1 MFVPN
6 PTVIRCRPSP
16 IVPPAKAR
24 YPVIMRP
31 IVPVLLLAL
40 SLAACGGEKA
50 QKPRAI
56 PLVEVQPIARAAF
69 TDNLEAVGTALA
81 NEQVVLSA
89 PVTERIEALNFAD
102 GGYVAKGQVIARLAV
117 GQEQAEL
124 ASAEAT
130 ALQATQQLQRIQALK
145 SRGFATGATLEQQ
158 VALANAARADAQLAR
173 ASIGDRVI
181 RAPFSGWVSLR
192 TVSPGAIVT
201 AGTAIATV
209 SDISRIKLD
218 FTIPETRLAMIREGM
233 TIKAVSAA
241 WPDRPFTGTIATIDP
256 VIDPATRAVRVRAI
270 LPNPDKALK
279 PGMLLTVSVLA
290 RQRQSLSVPELAL
303 VGDGDERFVFVIEDR
318 TAKRVKV
325 ETGIRQDGRVEILG
339 GVKAG
344 QKVVTEGVVKL
355 TDGVKVRLAGDKPDQ
370 RAKDGSGKAAG

>member
-1 MFVPN
+1 
-6 PTVIRCRPSP
+6 
-16 IVPPAKAR
+16 
-24 YPVIMRP
+24 MRP
-31 IVPVLLLAL
+31 ILPVLLLAL
-40 SLAACGGEKA
+40 SLAACGGEKEK
-50 QKPRAI
+50 KPRAV
-56 PLVEVQPIARAAF
+56 PLVEVQSIAPTAF

-89 PVTERIEALNFAD
+89 PVTERIEAINFSD
-102 GGYVAKGQVIARLAV
+102 GGYVTKGQVIARLAV
-117 GQEQAEL
+117 GQERAEL

-130 ALQATQQLQRIQALK
+130 ALQASQQLQRIQALK
-145 SRGFATGATLEQQ
+145 ARGFATGATLEQQ
-158 VALANAARADAQLAR
+158 VALSNAARANAQLAR

-241 WPDRPFTGTIATIDP
+241 WPERPFNGAIATIDP
-256 VIDPATRAVRVRAI
+256 VIDPATRAVKVRAI

-290 RQRQSLSVPELAL
+290 RQRQSLSVPELSV

-318 TAKRVKV
+318 TAKRTKV
-325 ETGIRQDGRVEILG
+325 STGIRQDGRVEILDG
-339 GVKAG
+339 LKPG
-344 QKVVTEGVVKL
+344 QKIVTEGVVKL
-355 TDGVKVRLAGDKPDQ
+355 TDGVTVRLPGDKS
-370 RAKDGSGKAAG
+370 KDGPGKGAR

>member
-1 MFVPN
+1 
-6 PTVIRCRPSP
+6 
-16 IVPPAKAR
+16 
-24 YPVIMRP
+24 MRP
-31 IVPVLLLAL
+31 LLPVFIAPICLFGLCLAGC
-40 SLAACGGEKA
+40 SGEKQ
-50 QKPRAI
+50 QKPRAV
-56 PLVEVQPIARAAF
+56 PLVEAQPLGAVDF

-89 PVTERIEALNFAD
+89 PVTERIEAINFAD
-102 GGYVAKGQVIARLAV
+102 GGYVAKGQLIARLAV

-124 ASAEAT
+124 AAAEAT
-130 ALQATQQLQRIQALK
+130 ALQAGQQLQRIQSLK
-145 SRGFATGATLEQQ
+145 DRGFATGATLEQQ
-158 VALANAARADAQLAR
+158 TALANSARANAQQAR
-173 ASIGDRVI
+173 ASIGDRII

-201 AGTAIATV
+201 AGTPIATV

-233 TIKAVSAA
+233 PIKAVSAA
-241 WPDRPFTGTIATIDP
+241 WPDRPFNGTITTIDP
-256 VIDPATRAVRVRAI
+256 VIDPVSRAVRVRAI
-270 LPNPDKALK
+270 LPNPEKALK

-290 RQRQSLSVPELAL
+290 RQRQSLSVPELSV

-325 ETGIRQDGRVEILG
+325 DTGIRQAGRVEILS

-344 QKVVTEGVVKL
+344 QMVVTEGVVKL
-355 TDGVKVRLAGDKPDQ
+355 TDGVKVRLPGDKAEGGPH
-370 RAKDGSGKAAG
+370 KDDEGKGER